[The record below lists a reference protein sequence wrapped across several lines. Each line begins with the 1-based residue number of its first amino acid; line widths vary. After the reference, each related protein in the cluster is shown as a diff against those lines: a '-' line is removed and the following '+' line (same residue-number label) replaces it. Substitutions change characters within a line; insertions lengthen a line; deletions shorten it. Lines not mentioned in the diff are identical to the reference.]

1 MILLAAALTAAIQ
14 LDIDVKSVASRAE
27 KTTSTISC
35 NIKTVGYRFRGTPGQ
50 SFRYAGE
57 TYEIPAEGSVELL
70 ASRKSTSYT
79 IANRSLPLDV
89 WPHDPFGFREVPLP
103 HAEQIT
109 DAEQITEG
117 ETR

>member
-14 LDIDVKSVASRAE
+14 LDLDVASITRRAE
-27 KTTSTISC
+27 KSSSTVSC

-50 SFRYAGE
+50 SFRYAGD

-70 ASRKSTSYT
+70 ADKKNRSYT
-79 IANRSLPLDV
+79 IANRSLPLEV
-89 WPHDPFGFREVPLP
+89 WPHDSFGFREIPLP
-103 HAEQIT
+103 TA
-109 DAEQITEG
+109 DQITEG